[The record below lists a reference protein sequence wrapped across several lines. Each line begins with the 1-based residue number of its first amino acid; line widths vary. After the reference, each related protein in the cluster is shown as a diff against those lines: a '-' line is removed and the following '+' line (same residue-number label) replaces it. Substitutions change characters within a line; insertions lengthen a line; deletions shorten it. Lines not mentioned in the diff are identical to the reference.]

1 MNEKVFRDPIH
12 NYITVNHRVVYD
24 LINTAE
30 FQRLRRI
37 KQVPTTAFTFHGA
50 EHSRFSHCLGVYDIA
65 RRVTEIFEEKFPDIW
80 NTDENL
86 LTMVAGLLHDVGH
99 GPYSH
104 TFETLFGNDHE
115 AFTQVVL
122 ILKSTLFCDEWLLIF
137 QKKWLVS
144 STTPIPINK
153 WCN

>member
-1 MNEKVFRDPIH
+1 MNEKVFRDSIH
-12 NYITVNHRVVYD
+12 NYITVNHSVVYD

-86 LTMVAGLLHDVGH
+86 LTMVARSEEHTSELQSRFDLVCRLLLAKKNETGGLR
-99 GPYSH
+99 Y
-104 TFETLFGNDHE
+104 
-115 AFTQVVL
+115 Q
-122 ILKSTLFCDEWLLIF
+122 
-137 QKKWLVS
+137 
-144 STTPIPINK
+144 
-153 WCN
+153 